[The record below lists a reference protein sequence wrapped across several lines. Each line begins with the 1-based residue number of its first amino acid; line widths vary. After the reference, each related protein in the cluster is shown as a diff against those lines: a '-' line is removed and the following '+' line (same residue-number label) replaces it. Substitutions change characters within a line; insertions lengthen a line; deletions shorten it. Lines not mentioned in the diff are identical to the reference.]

1 MRRNVP
7 YCFTVGVD
15 LRDQPIERRLVGA
28 ALACIGRRGVA
39 KTTLEDLA
47 REARCS
53 RATVYRA
60 FPGGKD
66 AVLAAAVAAEITRLL
81 AELEAATGRATTL
94 EDALVGGITVT
105 ARFVGGHRPL
115 QFLFTHEPGLVL
127 PHLAFGPLDD
137 LLARV
142 RLLGGPLLAPYL
154 PGEAEA
160 GQVVEWV
167 ARIVISYTCS
177 PAPRIDL
184 TDDASVRR
192 LVRAF
197 VLPGLS
203 VPLVPAAR

>member
-1 MRRNVP
+1 M
-7 YCFTVGVD
+7 GVD
-15 LRDQPIERRLVGA
+15 LRDQPIEERLVAA
-28 ALACIGRRGVA
+28 ALAGIARGGVA
-39 KTTLEDLA
+39 KTTLDDVA

-66 AVLAAAVAAEITRLL
+66 ALLAAALRAEISRLI
-81 AELEAATGRATTL
+81 AELEGAIAQATVL
-94 EDALVGGITVT
+94 EDAVVRGITVT
-105 ARFVGGHRPL
+105 ARFVAGHRPL

-142 RLLGGPLLAPYL
+142 RLLGAPLLAPHL
-154 PGEAEA
+154 PGGADA
-160 GQVVEWV
+160 GRAVEWM

-177 PAPRIDL
+177 PAPGIDL
-184 TDDASVRR
+184 TDDVSVRR

-203 VPLVPAAR
+203 VSLVPAAR